1 MKRTLEQYID
11 TANIPKKY
19 GGTLDFEFGM
29 MPILEPSFEDALH
42 WKQGG
47 AVNQKGAKTFPTGPI
62 KWHEHSDGT
71 LDAVAVGSEHGR
83 KRDHII
89 ASVKGDVHGMSG
101 ISRSHTNIN
110 AGSKTVPPMPA
121 MTGHSTHPNESQT
134 VTPRS
139 ESPEHDIPGSTSPDA
154 GRTST
159 SSARNFHPTPSDFS
173 GTRAGTSDTRFDQLY
188 ATHAQ
193 GQLAYGTPAVNDHG
207 YGDKTA
213 TMEPSTVG
221 QAPKDVSIPPLQYH
235 SSGPT
240 YIEQAQ
246 ALPGQAYDVASRAAT
261 SAMAAVGLGGQ
272 EQEQPRKEHKLHK
285 KEDPRVDGLSDRT
298 VEEFMRARM
307 NTGNLGKAVE

>member
-1 MKRTLEQYID
+1 
-11 TANIPKKY
+11 
-19 GGTLDFEFGM
+19 
-29 MPILEPSFEDALH
+29 
-42 WKQGG
+42 
-47 AVNQKGAKTFPTGPI
+47 
-62 KWHEHSDGT
+62 
-71 LDAVAVGSEHGR
+71 
-83 KRDHII
+83 
-89 ASVKGDVHGMSG
+89 GDVHGMSG
-101 ISRSHTNIN
+101 ISRTHTNIN
-110 AGSKTVPPMPA
+110 AGSKTVPPMHTR
-121 MTGHSTHPNESQT
+121 TGHSTHPNESQT

-139 ESPEHDIPGSTSPDA
+139 ESPEHDIPGSASPDA

-159 SSARNFHPTPSDFS
+159 SSARNFHPTPSEFS
-173 GTRAGTSDTRFDQLY
+173 GARAGTSDTRFDQQY

-221 QAPKDVSIPPLQYH
+221 QAPKDVSIPPLQHH

-240 YIEQAQ
+240 YMEQAQ
-246 ALPGQAYDVASRAAT
+246 ALPGQAYDAASHAAT

-272 EQEQPRKEHKLHK
+272 EQEQPKKEHEPHK
-285 KEDPRVDGLSDRT
+285 KEDPRVDRLSDRM